1 MNAPIVSLV
10 EAITNDRIRAAEA
23 EAARLARDATREE
36 PRRRRRQHRLRALAG
51 RIAFA
56 AFR

>member
-10 EAITNDRIRAAEA
+10 KAITNDRIREA

-36 PRRRRRQHRLRALAG
+36 PRQRRRRRRLRALAG